1 MDSDLIMIETQFYIM
16 TEEQYNQFSI
26 DAQQLNVTV
35 DYFLSEF
42 CDVIGEIV
50 QVANKY

>member
-1 MDSDLIMIETQFYIM
+1 MIETQFYVL

-26 DAQQLNVTV
+26 EAQQLNVTV

-42 CDVIGEIV
+42 CDVIGEDIY
-50 QVANKY
+50 VANNF